1 MCMKKDTFWVNNLLK
16 MVILS
21 FCIMSCASVSIRTY
35 SFAEN
40 ENEAV
45 KIVFLAKEELIG
57 KDIHGVRFISF
68 EGVSL
73 PEPEKKTQWGS
84 TIGFPAGRPLQLK
97 LNVFVQGKKSDIGTG
112 TLLDFF
118 ILPVIA
124 VNEVGG
130 EMGATLRTYNRDILF
145 DCPALEAGKT
155 YTLEFKDRALVKDIL
170 ILRNAQTKKVVYEFE
185 FEAR

>member
-1 MCMKKDTFWVNNLLK
+1 MKNKINFLFLG
-16 MVILS
+16 VILS
-21 FCIMSCASVSIRTY
+21 FCIMSCSSVSIRTY

-40 ENEAV
+40 ENEAA
-45 KIVFLAKEELIG
+45 KMVFLAKEEVIG

-68 EGVSL
+68 EGVAL
-73 PEPEKKTQWGS
+73 PEPEKKTQWGA
-84 TIGFPAGRPLQLK
+84 TIAFPAGRPLQLK
-97 LNVFVQGKKSDIGTG
+97 LNVFVQGEKSNIGTG

-118 ILPVIA
+118 ILPAIA
-124 VNEVGG
+124 ANEVGG
-130 EMGATLRTYNRDILF
+130 EIGATARTYNRDILF

-170 ILRNAQTKKVVYEFE
+170 ILRDAKTKKIVYEFE